1 MNIQAINSP
10 NFCSKKFRLPVKT
23 AIVGN
28 MRDGIANKK
37 VNWVK
42 EYSNPNA
49 KNLWEQAMN
58 ETSLTKKLNLIDE
71 MGEYRLVDLEQEK
84 FIAKA
89 FKKIQGFVNKS
100 EK

>member
-23 AIVGN
+23 AIDV
-28 MRDGIANKK
+28 IANKK

-49 KNLWEQAMN
+49 KNFWELAMN

-84 FIAKA
+84 FISKT